1 MNMDCPGHV
10 ASDSLGKP
18 GDIEKNRKWS
28 LLCNAIYR
36 L

>member
-18 GDIEKNRKWS
+18 GDIKKNRPWV
-28 LLCNAIYR
+28 IIV
-36 L
+36 